1 MISVNTRARGPA
13 AVAIARQQPGQFP
26 VINGVL
32 SGNLRLPLA
41 DDKTPRGNLSDHEI
55 PLTGT
60 ASGMGEVAQSSADLK
75 IDRYSKESFF
85 DQRGILGLR
94 RMNPLGLASE
104 EERNS
109 IMKKI
114 RVEKKLTHIRH
125 LMPESE
131 EENDFNGNI
140 L

>member
-1 MISVNTRARGPA
+1 
-13 AVAIARQQPGQFP
+13 
-26 VINGVL
+26 
-32 SGNLRLPLA
+32 
-41 DDKTPRGNLSDHEI
+41 
-55 PLTGT
+55 
-60 ASGMGEVAQSSADLK
+60 
-75 IDRYSKESFF
+75 
-85 DQRGILGLR
+85 
-94 RMNPLGLASE
+94 MNPLGLASE